1 MVVFHG
7 PKLYSTTCKQIQKD
21 ICQMTYEELKE
32 CKLSNGEDIR
42 LLSSRLP
49 KMKLLAPLLFLDM
62 KIPENSACKDL
73 KPQELFAQAK
83 EIVMNNSMQE
93 QVIFS
98 SDNGELTSY
107 F

>member
-7 PKLYSTTCKQIQKD
+7 PKLYGTTCKQTQKD

-32 CKLSNGEDIR
+32 CKLSNGEDIW

-62 KIPENSACKDL
+62 KIPENSGCKDL

-98 SDNGELTSY
+98 SDNEELTSY

>member
-21 ICQMTYEELKE
+21 ICQMTYEE
-32 CKLSNGEDIR
+32 

-73 KPQELFAQAK
+73 KPPELFAQAK

-98 SDNGELTSY
+98 SDNEELTSY